1 MAVASTVTIRLDGDS
16 ARLVRELNKANR
28 KTKSFANGAVRNLKR
43 VTGRLALVGVA
54 AATAFAILTKSAF
67 KAGDELAKVADKLGI
82 ATDKLAGLRLAGELT
97 GVATNQL
104 DLGLQRFTRRLA
116 EASKGIG
123 EAQGALKE
131 LNIDA
136 RVVSQLPLD
145 EQFRRIADAM
155 ELVEG
160 QSDKIR
166 LGFKLFDSE
175 GVNLIRTLALTRKG
189 LDDVQERAK
198 TLGLALTRTDA
209 AKLEIV
215 NDQFLLLR
223 KSAEGFAQQFAIVI
237 SPVLTVLTRKLQD
250 SIEAAGGLQ
259 NVLDGTI
266 PSIAFMAAS
275 FNNAFQVV
283 RGIFLGLKASAL
295 LIAEAGNNALRR
307 SDEQINFVKR
317 SYGRLSNAATA
328 FFEKQTE
335 LEAQTAGTAGGF
347 DALAN
352 TAIGFVAAAKGFAAT
367 PNIIE
372 SVLGTPGD
380 LADRL
385 QEIKD
390 ALADVAG
397 SFLTPEEIQESLDA
411 AFALINAEAAR
422 RAGKKTD
429 LVLKLFD
436 VEQSKR
442 DLQALAALENAG
454 LVAAA
459 QRKLEL
465 DASTKVLLLLNEE
478 QLQAAI
484 TQIALAEAQSRIE
497 QQLALEAAA
506 LAAAGLDPET
516 VSPVDRAKKVA
527 AEILK
532 VVREL
537 NAQLLKEGKAAR
549 DLQISNEQT
558 IASVT
563 QQLRE
568 DTVSAGIN
576 LLRTFAGKSKA
587 AAVVAIALEKG
598 LAIARTI
605 MNTAAAVMKAY
616 TIDPTGALA
625 ARVAAVGKIQVAI
638 IAATGLA
645 QAAAVGGGGAAPGT
659 PANPI
664 FGADADDQAG
674 ADGFDPFGFQGGR
687 GVTVIFQGDVFGWDD
702 HIRENVIA
710 GLREALDEHDEI
722 IFSGG
727 SAQALAIIGG
737 DI

>member
-28 KTKSFANGAVRNLKR
+28 KTKSFATGAVRNLKR
-43 VTGRLALVGVA
+43 VTGRLSLVGVA
-54 AATAFAILTKSAF
+54 AATAFAFLTKSAF
-67 KAGDELAKVADKLGI
+67 TAGDELAKVADKLGV

-116 EASKGIG
+116 EASKGTG
-123 EAQGALKE
+123 EAQNALKE
-131 LNIDA
+131 LGIDA
-136 RVVSQLPLD
+136 REVAQLPLD
-145 EQFRRIADAM
+145 EQFKRIADAM
-155 ELVEG
+155 EGVDS

-189 LDDVQERAK
+189 LDDVQDRAK
-198 TLGLALTRTDA
+198 TLGLALTRVDA
-209 AKLEIV
+209 ARLEIV

-223 KSAEGFAQQFAIVI
+223 KAAEGFAQQFAIVI
-237 SPVLTVLTRKLQD
+237 SPVLTVLTRKLED

-259 NVLDGTI
+259 QVLDGTI

-283 RGIFLGLKASAL
+283 RGIFLGLSASAV
-295 LIAEAGNNALRR
+295 LISEAGNSALRR
-307 SDEQINFVKR
+307 TDEQINFVKG
-317 SYGRLSNAATA
+317 SYGRLKNAATA

-335 LEAQTAGTAGGF
+335 LDAQTTSTANGF

-352 TAIGFVAAAKGFAAT
+352 TALGFVAAVKGFAAT
-367 PNIIE
+367 PNITE
-372 SVLGTPGD
+372 SVLGTPGE
-380 LADRL
+380 LTARL
-385 QEIKD
+385 QVIKD
-390 ALADVAG
+390 ALADTAG
-397 SFLTPEEIQESLDA
+397 SFLTPEEIQKSLDA
-411 AFALINAEAAR
+411 AFALIDAEAKA
-422 RAGKKTD
+422 RAGKKVETEI
-429 LVLKLFD
+429 KLFD
-436 VEQSKR
+436 VAKSRR
-442 DLQALAALENAG
+442 DLQDLAALETAG

-459 QRKLEL
+459 NRKLEL
-465 DASTKVLLLLNEE
+465 DASTKALLLFNEE
-478 QLQAAI
+478 QQQAAI
-484 TQIALAEAQSRIE
+484 TQIALAEAQARVE
-497 QQLALEAAA
+497 QQIAIEAAA
-506 LAAAGLDPET
+506 LAAAGLDPAT
-516 VSPVDRAKKVA
+516 ADPVERAKKVA
-527 AEILK
+527 AELLK

-537 NAQLLKEGKAAR
+537 NAQLLKEGKATR

-563 QQLRE
+563 QKLRE
-568 DTVSAGIN
+568 DTVSVGIN

-605 MNTAAAVMKAY
+605 MNTATAVMKAY

-625 ARVAAVGKIQVAI
+625 ARVAAIGKIQVAI

-659 PANPI
+659 PANPL
-664 FGADADDQAG
+664 FTADVDEQAG
-674 ADGFDPFGFQGGR
+674 AGGLDPFGFQGGS
-687 GVTVIFQGDVFGWDD
+687 GVTVIFQGDVFGWDE
-702 HIRENVIA
+702 HIRERVIS

-722 IFSGG
+722 IFGSG
-727 SAQALAIIGG
+727 SAQALAVIGG
-737 DI
+737 DT